1 MYVSVFMHVCV
12 HTCIVTY
19 MVLMLQLDLQFK
31 DFICGFENSF
41 SWNLILILSL
51 K

>member
-1 MYVSVFMHVCV
+1 MYVCA
-12 HTCIVTY
+12 Y
-19 MVLMLQLDLQFK
+19 MCTHMYSHIHGIDAAVRSPKFK

-41 SWNLILILSL
+41 FWNLILILSL